1 MPYSKY
7 NLYYKN
13 KTRKP
18 RMTEY
23 RSKPNNRRQKTHS
36 YKLISYNNLNDSMAK
51 FDDHSM
57 DFASQSILIQNLT
70 NNEPIAQTTS
80 GPIAQTHQD
89 DHELNE
95 INYITNDISN
105 DDSELNEDLIC
116 QTLVSLSYATNMTHS
131 ALSLVAELTQLVT
144 NSNNMPKKF
153 RDLITRVSKD
163 QVDYTKIWFCQTCNV
178 QIVLNKPSQ
187 RECEYCNKR

>member
-116 QTLVSLSYATNMTHS
+116 QTLVSLSYATNM
-131 ALSLVAELTQLVT
+131 
-144 NSNNMPKKF
+144 M
-153 RDLITRVSKD
+153 R
-163 QVDYTKIWFCQTCNV
+163 
-178 QIVLNKPSQ
+178 QI
-187 RECEYCNKR
+187 